1 MTRVIWCT
9 PDRRDESSWIAE
21 VTGRGFTVVRR
32 CVEATDVL
40 AAATIEDQAAIV
52 VDVDTPRLSADIV
65 SALPGR
71 DRRRIVAIAAD
82 DDALVRARSWGL
94 TAVVHGLSADLVDRV
109 IDQLQVGEQPEERVS
124 SGPGSAS
131 QRDRR
136 EAHRAITAVYGA
148 IGAPGRST
156 VALGLAES
164 WAHAGE
170 RVCLIDADTIGPS
183 LALLVGMT
191 EDVSGLLVASR
202 YADQGALDAR
212 SLATACRRLTERL
225 WLMSGIGSADRWHQ
239 LRPHSLE
246 RIVSVCSQNF
256 DRVVIDTNPLLSV
269 AEVDDA
275 LAGGLPARDAASKT
289 VLQHSHAVV
298 VVTQPEAVSVVR
310 MTADLPHVVN
320 AIEHSRLTVVA
331 NRAPRRNANVR
342 SRVTDV
348 LAESGMSVPVHAV
361 PDDSS
366 VQACRTSGS
375 LLSENTATRRVR
387 KSFAKI
393 RDSLAA

>member
-1 MTRVIWCT
+1 MRRVIWCT
-9 PDRRDESSWIAE
+9 PERSDESSWIAE
-21 VTGRGFTVVRR
+21 LTGRGFTVVRR

-65 SALPGR
+65 AALPGWNQ
-71 DRRRIVAIAAD
+71 RRIVAIAAD
-82 DDALVRARSWGL
+82 DDALQRARSWGL
-94 TAVVHGLSADLVDRV
+94 TSVVHGLSSDVVDRV
-109 IDQLQVGEQPEERVS
+109 IGHLQLGEQHEERAT
-124 SGPGSAS
+124 SGSTTTS
-131 QRDRR
+131 DRR
-136 EAHRAITAVYGA
+136 GAHGAITVVYGA
-148 IGAPGRST
+148 TGAPGRST
-156 VALGLAES
+156 IALGLAES

-202 YADQGALDAR
+202 YADQGALDVR
-212 SLATACRRLTERL
+212 SLASACRRLKDRL

-246 RIVSVCSQNF
+246 RIMSVCSQNF
-256 DRVVIDTNPLLSV
+256 DRVVIDTNPLLS
-269 AEVDDA
+269 ASEVDDA
-275 LAGGLPARDAASKT
+275 LAGGALVRDGATKA
-289 VLQHSHAVV
+289 VLHHSHAVV

-310 MTADLPHVVN
+310 MTADLPHVVT
-320 AIEHSRLTVVA
+320 AVEHSRITVLA
-331 NRAPRRNANVR
+331 NRAPRRDANAR
-342 SRVTDV
+342 SRVREV
-348 LAESGMSVPVHAV
+348 LAEAGMSVPVHTV
-361 PDDSS
+361 PDDAS
-366 VQACRTSGS
+366 VQACRKSGS
-375 LLSENTATRRVR
+375 LLSENASTGRVR

>member
-1 MTRVIWCT
+1 MRRVIWCT
-9 PDRRDESSWIAE
+9 PERREESSWIAE
-21 VTGRGFTVVRR
+21 LTGRGFTVIRR

-65 SALPGR
+65 AALPGWN
-71 DRRRIVAIAAD
+71 RRRIVAIAAD
-82 DDALVRARSWGL
+82 DDALHRARSWGL
-94 TAVVHGLSADLVDRV
+94 TSLVHGLSADLVDRV
-109 IDQLQVGEQPEERVS
+109 IGHLHMGEKGEERAP
-124 SGPGSAS
+124 SGSTLSPAS
-131 QRDRR
+131 DERGV
-136 EAHRAITAVYGA
+136 HGAITVVYGA
-148 IGAPGRST
+148 TGAPGRST

-202 YADQGALDAR
+202 YADQGALDVR
-212 SLATACRRLTERL
+212 SLATACRRLKERL

-239 LRPHSLE
+239 LRPHTLE
-246 RIVSVCSQNF
+246 RIVSVCSQSF
-256 DRVVIDTNPLLSV
+256 DRVVIDTNPLLS
-269 AEVDDA
+269 APEVDDA
-275 LAGGLPARDAASKT
+275 LAGGIPPRDGAVRS
-289 VLQHSHAVV
+289 VLRHSHAVV

-310 MTADLPHVVN
+310 MTADLPHVVK
-320 AIEHSRLTVVA
+320 AVEHSHITVLA
-331 NRAPRRNANVR
+331 NRAPRRDSNAR
-342 SRVTDV
+342 SRVQEV
-348 LAESGMSVPVHAV
+348 LAEAGLSVPVHTV
-361 PDDSS
+361 PDDTSIHT
-366 VQACRTSGS
+366 CRKSGS
-375 LLSENTATRRVR
+375 LLSENTATGRVR

>member
-1 MTRVIWCT
+1 MRRVIWCT
-9 PDRRDESSWIAE
+9 PGRREESSWIAE
-21 VTGRGFTVVRR
+21 LTGRGFTVVRR

-52 VDVDTPRLSADIV
+52 VDVDAPRLSADIV
-65 SALPGR
+65 AALPGWNQR
-71 DRRRIVAIAAD
+71 SIIAIAAD
-82 DDALVRARSWGL
+82 DGALQRARSWGL
-94 TAVVHGLSADLVDRV
+94 TSVVHGLSADLVDQV
-109 IDQLQVGEQPEERVS
+109 IGHLQMGEPYEERAT
-124 SGPGSAS
+124 SGYALPAAS
-131 QRDRR
+131 DRR
-136 EAHRAITAVYGA
+136 DVHGGITVVYGA
-148 IGAPGRST
+148 TGSPGRST

-170 RVCLIDADTIGPS
+170 RVCLVDADTIGPS

-212 SLATACRRLTERL
+212 SLASACRRLTDRL

-256 DRVVIDTNPLLSV
+256 DRVVIDTNPLLS
-269 AEVDDA
+269 AADVDVA
-275 LAGGLPARDAASKT
+275 LAGGVPVRDGTARS
-289 VLQHSHAVV
+289 VLQHSHAVI

-310 MTADLPHVVN
+310 MTADLPHVLN
-320 AIEHSRLTVVA
+320 AVEHSRITVLA
-331 NRAPRRNANVR
+331 NRAPRRDANAR
-342 SRVTDV
+342 SRVQQV
-348 LAESGMSVPVHAV
+348 LAEAGLSVPVYAV
-361 PDDSS
+361 PDDAS
-366 VQACRTSGS
+366 VQACRKSGS
-375 LLSENTATRRVR
+375 LLLENASTGRVR

-393 RDSLAA
+393 REAVAA